1 MEKIEKLHVP
11 FAMGRG
17 SNINQSSIMNVLH
30 IFWWIIQ
37 FMVALCA
44 QNVFSFG
51 GIMTPPDVTL
61 PLFVSIFPLH
71 RRSQWNLI
79 CIHRAKQGVYNF
91 PLPGGYQISC
101 IHRKYCAIRMNTT
114 SQDKIFSLCFFF
126 VIIFRNWNLSVFPF
140 QIFCFLLKAE
150 NFRQLIFI
158 CTQICSD
165 KGWMASLIE

>member
-11 FAMGRG
+11 FEMGRG

-114 SQDKIFSLCFFF
+114 SQDKIFSVCFFCSLLFSEIEICLSFLFKFF
-126 VIIFRNWNLSVFPF
+126 VFFWKRKTSVNW
-140 QIFCFLLKAE
+140 FLFAHR
-150 NFRQLIFI
+150 FASI
-158 CTQICSD
+158 
-165 KGWMASLIE
+165 KGEWLRW